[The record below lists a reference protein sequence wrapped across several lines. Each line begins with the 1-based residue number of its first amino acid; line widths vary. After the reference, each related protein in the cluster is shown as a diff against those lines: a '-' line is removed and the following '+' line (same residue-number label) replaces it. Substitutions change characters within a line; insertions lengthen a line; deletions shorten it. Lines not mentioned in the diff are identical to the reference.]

1 MMLQKIKNKI
11 FLKCCKNEA
20 DLQSGAKSF
29 VNYQKAKNILILF
42 ESDVDEV
49 NQDIKNIIKG
59 LKNDGKSVQA
69 FGVVDKK
76 ISESPELND
85 FQILNLKSFEWN
97 GKPNSDLIQL
107 IQSKNYDWVLDLSVL
122 PNIKI
127 QYLLLF
133 SKAKFKSGL
142 KKDFSAPLDFLID
155 FSNIETTLEGEH
167 STPDINYL
175 YNQIIFYL
183 KKIQTSD

>member
-1 MMLQKIKNKI
+1 MLLQKVKNKI
-11 FLKCCKNEA
+11 FLNCCKKEA
-20 DLQSGAKSF
+20 DLQSSVKSF
-29 VNYQKAKNILILF
+29 VNYQKAKYILILF
-42 ESDVDEV
+42 ESDLNEV
-49 NQDIKNIIKG
+49 NHEIKNIIKD

-76 ISESPELND
+76 ISESPVLND
-85 FQILNLKSFEWN
+85 FQILNLKNFEWN

-107 IQSKNYDWVLDLSVL
+107 IQSKNYDLVLDLSVL

-133 SKAKFKSGL
+133 SKAKFKTGL

-155 FSNIETTLEGEH
+155 FSNVETTLEGELT
-167 STPDINYL
+167 TPDVNNL

>member
-1 MMLQKIKNKI
+1 MLQKIKNKI
-11 FLKCCKNEA
+11 FLNFCKKEA
-20 DLQSGAKSF
+20 VIQSRTKSF
-29 VNYQKAKNILILF
+29 VSFQKAKNILILF
-42 ESDVDEV
+42 ESDEDEA
-49 NQDIKNIIKG
+49 NQEIKNIIND
-59 LKNDGKSVQA
+59 LKNAGKSVQA

-76 ISESPELND
+76 IIETPELND

-155 FSNIETTLEGEH
+155 FSNIETSLEGEH

-183 KKIQTSD
+183 KNIQTSD